1 MKAAVVHAFTQPP
14 SIENVPK
21 PEPSNGQ
28 VLVRI
33 KACGLC
39 HADIHAAHGD
49 WPIKPPL
56 PLIPGHE
63 GLGIVEALGPD
74 APSRRT
80 EQTPEPKEQKCRPR
94 RESLLHRATVT
105 ALCRRQLKP
114 RDTAAFRP
122 HCRSQLL
129 VALADSGA
137 IQQALAK
144 VGEGLR
150 PLADDRLGPRAVSKP
165 RKRPDNRFRPRVS
178 SSTAARRAAA
188 RAAKQQ
194 PGRRRPWA
202 SGCRSRTEAVTSC
215 GLFEGATRCR
225 SWCSAAA
232 GAALLARLLADS
244 QQTR

>member
-1 MKAAVVHAFTQPP
+1 MKAAVVHAFTQPL
-14 SIENVPK
+14 SIQNVPK
-21 PEPSNGQ
+21 PEPIDGR

-33 KACGLC
+33 EACGLC
-39 HADIHAAHGD
+39 HTDIHAAHGD

-80 EQTPEPKEQKCRPR
+80 EQTPEPQEQKCRPR
-94 RESLLHRATVT
+94 RESFLHRATVT

-165 RKRPDNRFRPRVS
+165 RKRPDNRFRPNAAAQVRR
-178 SSTAARRAAA
+178 TAPPARRSHSS
-188 RAAKQQ
+188 RAIVPTA
-194 PGRRRPWA
+194 PEPA
-202 SGCRSRTEAVTSC
+202 IPT
-215 GLFEGATRCR
+215 ATRE
-225 SWCSAAA
+225 AP
-232 GAALLARLLADS
+232 AR
-244 QQTR
+244 